1 MHACMH
7 ATASSQVNEPI
18 IKGCAQQGLLPC
30 AAKCPTPTNPYPLFW
45 TFTVSLTFQF
55 LHKTI
60 QNMMMYH
67 PIKFGCQKKKKKKQ
81 EFNRYDRN
89 SHIWLYEPS
98 LWPWPWRWQTIPFKW
113 YSGPWWCVTVPSLVN
128 LGQTHNL
135 LSLALLKIVEW
146 NVLENVGWQAEIMPV
161 AMWHRNVTG
170 LGFMS
175 DGSRRVKSTS
185 FVTFSS

>member
-1 MHACMH
+1 M
-7 ATASSQVNEPI
+7 
-18 IKGCAQQGLLPC
+18 
-30 AAKCPTPTNPYPLFW
+30 
-45 TFTVSLTFQF
+45 
-55 LHKTI
+55 
-60 QNMMMYH
+60 
-67 PIKFGCQKKKKKKQ
+67 
-81 EFNRYDRN
+81 
-89 SHIWLYEPS
+89 
-98 LWPWPWRWQTIPFKW
+98 
-113 YSGPWWCVTVPSLVN
+113 VN